1 MKTKLGLV
9 AIIVLLLFYIWVAFD
24 RAFLLIRASEPLAKI
39 FGFALL
45 VIPIVV
51 LWALIA
57 ELHFGMRTK
66 KLADDLEKR
75 NLLPVDDLP
84 RTPGG
89 RIIKEAADSRFTEF
103 KTQVEE
109 RPESWEAWFNLSCG
123 YDMASDRTRARKAM
137 RKAIELYDAGVR
149 LN

>member
-1 MKTKLGLV
+1 MKTKLGLA
-9 AIIVLLLFYIWVAFD
+9 AIIALLLLYVWVAFD
-24 RAFLLIRASEPLAKI
+24 RAFMLIQAPELMAKI

-51 LWALIA
+51 LWALFA
-57 ELHFGMRTK
+57 ELQFGMRTK
-66 KLADDLEKR
+66 QLADDLEER

-89 RIIKEAADSRFTEF
+89 RIIKEAADERFTEF
-103 KTQVEE
+103 KTQVEDY
-109 RPESWEAWFNLSCG
+109 PESWEAWFNLSCG

-137 RKAIELYDAGVR
+137 RKAIELYR
-149 LN
+149 R